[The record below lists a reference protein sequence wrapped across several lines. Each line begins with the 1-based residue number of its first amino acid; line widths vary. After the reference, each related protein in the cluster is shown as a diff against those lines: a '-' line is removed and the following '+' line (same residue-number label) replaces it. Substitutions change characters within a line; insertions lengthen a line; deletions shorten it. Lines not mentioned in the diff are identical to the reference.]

1 MDKNTTF
8 LNEKWYLYNHLVTT
22 FGQPSLIFSLC
33 SYPLSSF
40 FSLYCFWPIRREKMK
55 VVPNVVTKWLYK
67 MLSLK
72 RLTNQD
78 SKAGKKMEK
87 VKTHTKTKTI
97 CGHQGFVHKD
107 YSHRR
112 NDVKQPWCCI
122 KGSLPITLAC
132 RWHIELELPIFRLD
146 FSLVCTTSSKAH
158 GFTCMEKINHQ
169 KKLAYFY
176 TSKIPNP
183 LHKRFYFYFFWKK
196 QGSKTTE
203 IFLYSKQT

>member
-1 MDKNTTF
+1 
-8 LNEKWYLYNHLVTT
+8 
-22 FGQPSLIFSLC
+22 
-33 SYPLSSF
+33 
-40 FSLYCFWPIRREKMK
+40 MK

-112 NDVKQPWCCI
+112 NDVKQP
-122 KGSLPITLAC
+122 
-132 RWHIELELPIFRLD
+132 
-146 FSLVCTTSSKAH
+146 
-158 GFTCMEKINHQ
+158 
-169 KKLAYFY
+169 
-176 TSKIPNP
+176 
-183 LHKRFYFYFFWKK
+183 
-196 QGSKTTE
+196 
-203 IFLYSKQT
+203 